1 MGHIHFSRK
10 SLSNGLIVIH
20 HHDTTTPFV
29 VFNLLYKVGAR
40 DEFSENTGFAHL
52 FEHLMFEGTKE
63 VPYFDGPLQ
72 EAGGE
77 NNAFTNNDY
86 TNYYDIV
93 PDINAEVPF
102 WLESDRMANLDIQL
116 KSLNLQKKVVIEEFK
131 ENYINQPYGDASHHL
146 REMVYKEHPYRWP
159 TIGKEIAHIQNAT
172 LEDVRAFFQQYYVPN
187 NAILAVGGNI
197 ESQQAF
203 DWVNKWFGDIPG
215 NPALKNN
222 VFSEPEQTAATIKTL
237 RADVPQD
244 ALFLAFKMPARLE
257 EGYYA
262 ADVATDI
269 LASGPSSRLYQ
280 KLVKETGLFSEIDAY
295 ITGSNDIGMLII
307 EGKISEG
314 KVMQTA
320 SEALWAVLHEMQQ
333 QLISDEELRKV
344 KNKMIT
350 YMNFSDASLL
360 NRMISLAY
368 YEMLGDAEWINLEE
382 DKYEHVSAEDIMLF
396 CQSTF
401 TQEKSNTL
409 YYLRQEH

>member
-10 SLSNGLIVIH
+10 TLSNGLIVIH
-20 HHDTTTPFV
+20 HHDTTSPFV
-29 VFNLLYKVGAR
+29 AFNLLYKVGAR
-40 DEFSENTGFAHL
+40 DESPDNTGFAHL
-52 FEHLMFEGTKE
+52 FEHLMFEGTEE

-93 PDINAEVPF
+93 PDINLEIPF
-102 WLESDRMANLDIQL
+102 WLESDRMTNLRISTT
-116 KSLNLQKKVVIEEFK
+116 SLDLQKKVVIEEFK
-131 ENYINQPYGDASHHL
+131 ENYVNQPYGDAFHHL
-146 REMVYKEHPYRWP
+146 REMVYKVHPYRWP
-159 TIGKEIAHIQNAT
+159 TIGKKIDHIKNAT
-172 LEDVRAFFQQYYVPN
+172 LKNVKSFFQQYYVPN
-187 NAILAVGGNI
+187 NAIIAVGGNI
-197 ESQQAF
+197 ESEQTF
-203 DWVNKWFGDIPG
+203 ELVDKWFGDIPA
-215 NPALKNN
+215 NPDLKKN
-222 VFSEPEQTAATIKTL
+222 VFTEPEQTSATFKTL
-237 RADVPQD
+237 KADVPHD
-244 ALFLAFKMPARLE
+244 AIFIAFKMPGRLE
-257 EGYYA
+257 EGYYS

-295 ITGSNDIGMLII
+295 ISGSNDTGMLIL
-307 EGKISEG
+307 EGKVSEG
-314 KVMQTA
+314 KEVSAA
-320 SEALWAVLHEMQQ
+320 SSALWDILKEMQQ
-333 QLISDEELRKV
+333 QLIAEEELRKV

-382 DKYEHVSAEDIMLF
+382 DKYENVSAADIMAF

-401 TQEKSNTL
+401 VHEKSNTL
-409 YYLRQEH
+409 YYLRQEA